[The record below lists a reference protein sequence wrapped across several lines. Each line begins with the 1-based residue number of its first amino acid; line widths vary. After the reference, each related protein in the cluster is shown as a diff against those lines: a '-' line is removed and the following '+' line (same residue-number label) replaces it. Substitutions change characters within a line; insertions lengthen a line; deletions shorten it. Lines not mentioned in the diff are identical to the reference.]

1 MKFDYE
7 VLVAVSPL
15 PRGEFL
21 NIGLV
26 VWRSEL
32 PEIHAAV
39 TPQRLAA
46 LDPNF
51 PRLPVFKTLMAGNTM
66 SELTPLLEPARQA
79 PDALRMM
86 LDLLIA
92 PMKRGAPG
100 EIYCDSAAELDERIE
115 RLLEKLVRRPVMT
128 VPDASPRSN
137 IPRTSRLNG
146 QLKHWFKSAHILS
159 RNAADLSR
167 SKVVENFP
175 ISASHDLYAEFAL
188 KNGAVHVVETLDLRH
203 HGKINAFVQK
213 EAAIKAI
220 TLDQARQM
228 LGAEGK
234 RIAVIA
240 ADDYGTM
247 RPAIGMLSG
256 YADDVVTMASQADRQ
271 RFADFIATAL
281 HSDTALIALPA

>member
-1 MKFDYE
+1 MSYPYTLLR
-7 VLVAVSPL
+7 VRPNTL
-15 PRGEFL
+15 RGESM

-26 VWRSEL
+26 VFLDRSIIVRVE
-32 PEIHAAV
+32 PDMA
-39 TPQRLAA
+39 RLRA
-46 LDPNF
+46 LDPN
-51 PRLPVFKTLMAGNTM
+51 LPALPIWHNLAEEIGARI
-66 SELTPLLEPARQA
+66 TPLPSREMQL
-79 PDALRMM
+79 MM
-86 LDLLIA
+86 LRDFFTPIRA
-92 PMKRGAPG
+92 
-100 EIYCDSAAELDERIE
+100 DERLGSIEVADHVEIEAHIE
-115 RLLEKLVRRPVMT
+115 RLMDRLVRRQAVTERLPRLH
-128 VPDASPRSN
+128 VPRA
-137 IPRTSRLNG
+137 SRLNG

-240 ADDYGTM
+240 ADDYGAM

-281 HSDTALIALPA
+281 HSDTALIALTA